1 MSSLPVLQELIKE
14 KYGLTAEV
22 LDPHSPMRDK
32 GLDSLALVEFLFVVE
47 ERFGITM
54 TDSQAD
60 VATLAELA
68 NVVDKILA
76 KKS

>member
-1 MSSLPVLQELIKE
+1 MSSLVALQDLIKE
-14 KYGLTAEV
+14 KYGLEAV
-22 LDPHSPMRDK
+22 ALDPHAPFGDK

-54 TDSQAD
+54 PDSQTN
-60 VATLAELA
+60 VTTLAELA
-68 NVVDKILA
+68 KVVDKLLA

>member
-1 MSSLPVLQELIKE
+1 MSSLPVLQDLIKE
-14 KYGLTAEV
+14 KYGLTAAA

-54 TDSQAD
+54 TDAQAD